1 MGLQEAL
8 CRAIA
13 HSRFQIGDFKRGL
26 RVRERLRLRGAVV
39 GALLTAEKSNCLP
52 KLLKTGLVLHAMPAD
67 AMIECEKLTKRF
79 GHVVA
84 VDHVSF
90 KVKKG
95 SIFGFLGPNGSG
107 KSTVIRM
114 LCGLLEP
121 SDGLGR
127 IAGFDVATQTDA
139 IKSLIGYMSQK
150 FSLYDELTVY
160 ENLMFYG
167 RLYGLRGAPL
177 AKRRDE
183 LIALTHIEPYLE
195 RRAALLSGGWR
206 QRLAMACSLVHK
218 PSVLFLDEPT
228 AGIDPVARRELW
240 DLLFEFSSLGMTLF
254 VTTHYMDEAER
265 CSHVGYIHMSK
276 LVVCGVPDDLK
287 TMPIVNPPGTK
298 RLDVTCD
305 HVTVGLQAVRHLPG
319 VRTATVF
326 GQSMHLLLDEGTS
339 EEFLRAE
346 LAKSGIPHADIRPIA
361 PSLEDVFV
369 ALTTNRKNGNGQ

>member
-1 MGLQEAL
+1 
-8 CRAIA
+8 
-13 HSRFQIGDFKRGL
+13 
-26 RVRERLRLRGAVV
+26 
-39 GALLTAEKSNCLP
+39 
-52 KLLKTGLVLHAMPAD
+52 MPAEI
-67 AMIECEKLTKRF
+67 MIECENLTRRF
-79 GHVVA
+79 GHFTA

-90 KVKKG
+90 KVDKG

-121 SDGLGR
+121 SEGTGR
-127 IAGFDVATQTDA
+127 IAGFDVVTQVDK

-167 RLYGLRGAPL
+167 RLYGLRGPAL
-177 AKRRDE
+177 AKRR
-183 LIALTHIEPYLE
+183 A

-265 CSHVGYIHMSK
+265 CSHVGYIYMSK
-276 LVVCGVPDDLK
+276 LVVCGQPDDLK
-287 TMPIVNPPGTK
+287 QLPLVNPPDSK
-298 RLDVTCD
+298 RIDVTCD
-305 HVTVGLQAVRHLPG
+305 HVTVGLQVVRRLPG

-326 GQSMHLLLDEGTS
+326 GQSMHLLLDKNTS
-339 EEFLRAE
+339 EEFIRAE
-346 LAKSGIPHADIRPIA
+346 LAKAGIPHADIRPIA

-369 ALTTNRKNGNGQ
+369 ALTNERDGGKQ

>member
-1 MGLQEAL
+1 M
-8 CRAIA
+8 IA
-13 HSRFQIGDFKRGL
+13 C
-26 RVRERLRLRGAVV
+26 EN
-39 GALLTAEKSNCLP
+39 LTR
-52 KLLKTGLVLHAMPAD
+52 
-67 AMIECEKLTKRF
+67 RF
-79 GHVVA
+79 GHFTA

-90 KVKKG
+90 TVSKG

-121 SDGLGR
+121 TEGR
-127 IAGFDVATQTDA
+127 ATIAGYDVARETDR

-150 FSLYDELTVY
+150 FSLYDELTVH

-167 RLYGLRGAPL
+167 RLYGLRGAALPQ
-177 AKRRDE
+177 RRDE
-183 LIALTHIEPYLE
+183 LIALAHLEPYLR
-195 RRAALLSGGWR
+195 RRAGLLSGGWR
-206 QRLAMACSLVHK
+206 QRLAMACALVHK

-240 DLLFEFSSLGMTLF
+240 DLLFEFSGLGMTLF

-276 LVVCGVPDDLK
+276 LVVCGEPDDLK
-287 TMPIVNPPGTK
+287 HLPV
-298 RLDVTCD
+298 
-305 HVTVGLQAVRHLPG
+305 VRRLPG

-326 GQSMHLLLDEGTS
+326 GQSMHLLVENSVSEQFIRERLDGV
-339 EEFLRAE
+339 
-346 LAKSGIPHADIRPIA
+346 GIRQTDIRPIA

-369 ALTTNRKNGNGQ
+369 ALTNRNGNGR